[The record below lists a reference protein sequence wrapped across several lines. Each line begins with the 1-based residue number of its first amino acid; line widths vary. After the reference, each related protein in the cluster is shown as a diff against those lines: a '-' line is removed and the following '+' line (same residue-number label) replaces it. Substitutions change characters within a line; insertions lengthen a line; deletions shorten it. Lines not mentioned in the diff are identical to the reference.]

1 MAVNNGPSCQAFVF
15 ENTPIATTEGVL
27 EFEDG
32 QGKMDDH
39 AGRYEASG
47 RLNSVILAWRSL
59 LKFSPAPAA
68 TSSSLKY
75 WQNQHILSLAT
86 ILFPYA
92 TIPIEALHR
101 RMDVKPVV
109 HRKLYP
115 I

>member
-1 MAVNNGPSCQAFVF
+1 MAVNNGPPGEAFVF

-39 AGRYEASG
+39 AGGYEASR
-47 RLNSVILAWRSL
+47 RLTSVILAWRFW

-75 WQNQHILSLAT
+75 WQNQHTMSLAT

-92 TIPIEALHR
+92 AIPIGASHR
-101 RMDVKPVV
+101 RMDVKPVG
-109 HRKLYP
+109 HRKLYLT
-115 I
+115 

>member
-1 MAVNNGPSCQAFVF
+1 MAVNNGPSCEAFVF
-15 ENTPIATTEGVL
+15 EKNPIATTEGVL

-39 AGRYEASG
+39 AEASG
-47 RLNSVILAWRSL
+47 RLTSVILAWRSW

-75 WQNQHILSLAT
+75 WQNQHTMTLAT

-92 TIPIEALHR
+92 TIPIGALHR
-101 RMDVKPVV
+101 CVDVKPVV

-115 I
+115 T